1 MQLINIG
8 TCVRILPPLA
18 FHILD
23 ILYSCYGYTMN
34 NVNVASKKLIIR
46 FYNLDYNYLLNNI
59 SFGYKYGMHAMIRV
73 NFSLEMTQQRSL
85 NSNLAL
91 VVENSNRNTG

>member
-1 MQLINIG
+1 MQLIG
-8 TCVRILPPLA
+8 TRVRILPPLA
-18 FHILD
+18 FQILD

-34 NVNVASKKLIIR
+34 NVNVASKTLIMRI
-46 FYNLDYNYLLNNI
+46 YNQDYNYLLNNI
-59 SFGYKYGMHAMIRV
+59 SLGYKYGMQAMIRV

-85 NSNLAL
+85 NSKRAL